1 MFNRVMHR
9 PLNVPTTAA
18 ASSPVRMAGAIC
30 QPFDIRNAVSTA
42 VMPQTEPTER
52 SIPPVKITKVMPI
65 ATIPTKEK
73 FRVML
78 TTFSH
83 CRNCG
88 IATAIT
94 MTMRTSAAK
103 VPASRIAKTFDQVE
117 VRVLG
122 LIGSGAV

>member
-1 MFNRVMHR
+1 
-9 PLNVPTTAA
+9 
-18 ASSPVRMAGAIC
+18 
-30 QPFDIRNAVSTA
+30 
-42 VMPQTEPTER
+42 
-52 SIPPVKITKVMPI
+52 MPI

-83 CRNCG
+83 CLNCG

-94 MTMRTSAAK
+94 RTIRTSAAK

-117 VRVLG
+117 TRILG
-122 LIGSGAV
+122 LTGSGAV

>member
-1 MFNRVMHR
+1 
-9 PLNVPTTAA
+9 
-18 ASSPVRMAGAIC
+18 
-30 QPFDIRNAVSTA
+30 
-42 VMPQTEPTER
+42 MPQTEPTER
-52 SIPPVKITKVMPI
+52 SIPPVKMTRVMPI

-83 CRNCG
+83 CLNCG

-94 MTMRTSAAK
+94 KSMRTSAAK

-117 VRVLG
+117 TRILG
-122 LIGSGAV
+122 LTGSGAV

>member
-1 MFNRVMHR
+1 MRNE
-9 PLNVPTTAA
+9 PTTAA

-30 QPFDIRNAVSTA
+30 QPFDIRKAVSTA

-52 SIPPVKITKVMPI
+52 SIPPVKMTRVMPI

-83 CRNCG
+83 CLNCG

-94 MTMRTSAAK
+94 RSMRTSAAS
-103 VPASRIAKTFDQVE
+103 VPPSRMAKNLDKVE
-117 VRVLG
+117 VWTLG
-122 LIGSGAV
+122 LTGSGAV